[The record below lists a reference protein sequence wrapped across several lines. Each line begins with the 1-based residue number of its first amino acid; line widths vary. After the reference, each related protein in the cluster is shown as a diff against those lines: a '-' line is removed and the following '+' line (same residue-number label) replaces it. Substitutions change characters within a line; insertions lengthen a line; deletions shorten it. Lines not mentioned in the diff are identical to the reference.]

1 MLRRTLVAVFAA
13 FSLAACASL
22 QGGERYDVIIAG
34 GSVYDGFGG
43 APVVADVAIRGERIA
58 AIGDLSHA
66 SASQRIDARG
76 MAVSPGFINM
86 LSWATESLIEDGL
99 SQSDIRQGVT
109 LEVMGEGWTMG
120 PITEPMRAEMIRQQS
135 YIRFDVPWTTWG
147 EYMDHLVSRG
157 ISTNIAS
164 YVGATTVRIHEL
176 GEEDRAPSAE
186 ELARMQE
193 LVRQAMREGALGV
206 GSSLIYAPA
215 AYAHTDELIA
225 LTAAAAEFDGGY
237 ISHMRSEGDRYL
249 EAIDELVSIGRATGA
264 RVQMYHMK
272 PAGESNWDLSEPGLA
287 RLNAARAEGIDVTAN
302 VYTYLAGATG
312 LDATMPPWVQEG
324 GHDAWVARLRDPAIR
339 ARVLREMRAP
349 ATDWESLLRLT
360 RGPQD
365 VILIGFRNPE
375 LRGYTGKTLA
385 EVAAERGT
393 SPEDTIID
401 LVIADNSR
409 VDTAYVLM
417 SEENLE
423 RNLRWP
429 FTMLGSDA
437 GSMAPEGAF
446 LQFNPHPR
454 SVRECRAL
462 PRPLRARAAGDAAGG
477 GDPAPDDAARASSIA
492 IRERGALQA
501 GYYAD
506 VVVFDPATIAD
517 HSTFEQPAR
526 VLDRRARRVR
536 ERRAGPAWRRAHW
549 RAARACGARAGVDRP
564 RTRISALNQSG
575 TVAVVQFSHE
585 RRVPM
590 AEPRQPDREQKRA
603 KSGVKPGETPNTVGP
618 KGGERPVEEEDVFGG
633 AERAQK
639 GEPVAFAERPKP

>member
-1 MLRRTLVAVFAA
+1 MLRRSMLAA
-13 FSLAACASL
+13 LAALGLAACATA
-22 QGGERYDVIIAG
+22 GGERYDVIIAG
-34 GSVYDGFGG
+34 GTIYDGFGG
-43 APVVADVAIRGERIA
+43 PPVVGDVGIRGDRIA
-58 AIGDLSHA
+58 AIGNLA
-66 SASQRIDARG
+66 GVPAAQRIDATG

-109 LEVMGEGWTMG
+109 LEVMGEGWSMG
-120 PITEPMRAEMIRQQS
+120 PINERMRADMIAQQS
-135 YIRFDVPWTTWG
+135 YIRFDPTWTTLG
-147 EYMDHLVSRG
+147 EYMDDMVERG
-157 ISTNIAS
+157 ITPNIAS
-164 YVGATTVRIHEL
+164 YVGATTVRIHVL
-176 GEEDRAPSAE
+176 GEEDRAPNAQ
-186 ELARMQE
+186 ELAQMQD

-206 GSSLIYAPA
+206 GSSIIYAPA
-215 AYAHTDELIA
+215 AYAQTDELIA
-225 LTAAAAEFDGGY
+225 LTAAAAEFNGGY

-249 EAIDELVSIGRATGA
+249 EAIDELIAIGRATGA

-272 PAGESNWDLSEPGLA
+272 PAGEANWDLSEPGLA

-312 LDATMPPWVQEG
+312 LDASMPPWVQEG

-339 ARVLREMRAP
+339 ARVIREMRDPAP
-349 ATDWESLLRLT
+349 NWESLLRLT

-365 VILIGFRNPE
+365 VILIGFRNPD

-429 FTMLGSDA
+429 YTMLGSDA

-454 SVRECRAL
+454 AYGNVARFLGRYVRDRQVMPLQEAIRRLTTL
-462 PRPLRARAAGDAAGG
+462 P
-477 GDPAPDDAARASSIA
+477 ASSIA

-517 HSTFEQPAR
+517 HSTFEQPHVYSTGVR
-526 VLDRRARRVR
+526 DVFVNGVQVLR
-536 ERRAGPAWRRAHW
+536 EGEHT
-549 RAARACGARAGVDRP
+549 GA
-564 RTRISALNQSG
+564 
-575 TVAVVQFSHE
+575 
-585 RRVPM
+585 
-590 AEPRQPDREQKRA
+590 
-603 KSGVKPGETPNTVGP
+603 KPGRVVRGP
-618 KGGERPVEEEDVFGG
+618 GWTG
-633 AERAQK
+633 AN
-639 GEPVAFAERPKP
+639 

>member
-1 MLRRTLVAVFAA
+1 MLRRTLLALVAAL
-13 FSLAACASL
+13 SLGACAATQSA
-22 QGGERYDVIIAG
+22 ERYDVIIANG
-34 GSVYDGFGG
+34 TVYDGSGA
-43 APVVADVAIRGERIA
+43 APVRADVGISGERIA
-58 AIGDLSHA
+58 AIGDLSRA
-66 SASQRIDARG
+66 SATQRIDAQG

-86 LSWATESLIEDGL
+86 LSWSTESLLEDGL

-120 PITEPMRAEMIRQQS
+120 PINEAMRAEMIRQQS
-135 YIRFDVPWTTWG
+135 YIRFDPTWTTLG
-147 EYMDHLVSRG
+147 DYMDHLVERG
-157 ISTNIAS
+157 ITPNIAS
-164 YVGATTVRIHEL
+164 YVGATTVRIHVL
-176 GEEDRAPSAE
+176 GEADRAPNAQ
-186 ELARMQE
+186 ELVQMQD

-215 AYAHTDELIA
+215 AYARTDELIA
-225 LTAAAAEFDGGY
+225 LTAAAAEFNGGY

-249 EAIDELVSIGRATGA
+249 EAIDELIAIGRATGA

-272 PAGESNWDLSEPGLA
+272 PAGEANWDLSEPGLA
-287 RLNAARAEGIDVTAN
+287 RLNAARAEGVDVTAN

-349 ATDWESLLRLT
+349 ATNWESLLRLT

-375 LRGYTGKTLA
+375 LRGYTGQTLA
-385 EVAAERGT
+385 QVAAARGT

-429 FTMLGSDA
+429 HTMLGSDA
-437 GSMAPEGAF
+437 ASIAPEGAF

-454 SVRECRAL
+454 SYGNVARFLGRYVRDRQVMPLEEAIRRLTTL
-462 PRPLRARAAGDAAGG
+462 PAQ
-477 GDPAPDDAARASSIA
+477 SIA

-517 HSTFEQPAR
+517 HSTFENPHAYSTGVRDVFVNGAQ
-526 VLDRRARRVR
+526 VLRDG
-536 ERRAGPAWRRAHW
+536 EHT
-549 RAARACGARAGVDRP
+549 GARPG
-564 RTRISALNQSG
+564 Q
-575 TVAVVQFSHE
+575 VVRGPGWTGHA
-585 RRVPM
+585 
-590 AEPRQPDREQKRA
+590 AE
-603 KSGVKPGETPNTVGP
+603 
-618 KGGERPVEEEDVFGG
+618 
-633 AERAQK
+633 
-639 GEPVAFAERPKP
+639 

>member
-1 MLRRTLVAVFAA
+1 MLRRTIVAALAVL
-13 FSLAACASL
+13 SLGACAST
-22 QGGERYDVIIAG
+22 QSVQRYDVIIANG
-34 GSVYDGFGG
+34 TIYDGSGG
-43 APVVADVAIRGERIA
+43 APVRADIGITGERIT
-58 AIGDLSHA
+58 AIGNLA
-66 SASQRIDARG
+66 GVPAGQRIDATG
-76 MAVSPGFINM
+76 MAVAPGFINM
-86 LSWATESLIEDGL
+86 LSWSTESLIEDGL

-109 LEVMGEGWTMG
+109 LEVMGEGWSMG
-120 PITEPMRAEMIRQQS
+120 PINEAMRADMIRQQS
-135 YIRFDVPWTTWG
+135 YIHFDPTWTTLG
-147 EYMDHLVSRG
+147 DYMDHMVEQG
-157 ISTNIAS
+157 ITPNIAS
-164 YVGATTVRIHEL
+164 YVGATTVRIHVL
-176 GEEDRAPSAE
+176 GEADRAPNAQ
-186 ELARMQE
+186 ELAQMQD
-193 LVRQAMREGALGV
+193 LVRAAMREGALGV

-215 AYAHTDELIA
+215 AYAQTDELIA
-225 LTAAAAEFDGGY
+225 LTAAAAEFNGGY

-249 EAIDELVSIGRATGA
+249 EGIDELIAIGRATGA

-272 PAGESNWDLSEPGLA
+272 PAGEGNWDLSEPGLA

-312 LDATMPPWVQEG
+312 LDASMPPWVQEG

-339 ARVLREMRAP
+339 ARVIREMREP
-349 ATDWESLLRLT
+349 AADWESLLRLT

-454 SVRECRAL
+454 AYGNVARFLGRYVRERHVMPLEEAIRRLTSL
-462 PRPLRARAAGDAAGG
+462 PAQ
-477 GDPAPDDAARASSIA
+477 SIA
-492 IRERGALQA
+492 IRDRGSLQA

-506 VVVFDPATIAD
+506 VVIFDPATIAD
-517 HSTFEQPAR
+517 HSTFENPHAYSTGVRDVFVNGTQ
-526 VLDRRARRVR
+526 VLRDG
-536 ERRAGPAWRRAHW
+536 EHT
-549 RAARACGARAGVDRP
+549 GARPGQVVRGP
-564 RTRISALNQSG
+564 GWTG
-575 TVAVVQFSHE
+575 WAVE
-585 RRVPM
+585 
-590 AEPRQPDREQKRA
+590 
-603 KSGVKPGETPNTVGP
+603 
-618 KGGERPVEEEDVFGG
+618 
-633 AERAQK
+633 
-639 GEPVAFAERPKP
+639 